1 MMTMRMSSDS
11 FGSMKVAKLVLRERS
26 SSCLMLVWHD

>member
-11 FGSMKVAKLVLRERS
+11 FGSMKVAKLVLMI
-26 SSCLMLVWHD
+26 LLPNAGMA